1 MPLTVTQ
8 ALQMKIFNKCRLLT
22 GQAGLQNEILWVN
35 ILEILDDLSHI
46 EPGEFLITTA
56 HGFNAQSESRQQEMI
71 ELFAARNLA
80 AMAIQTGHYLQ
91 LIPASFIHFA
101 EEHNIPLIE
110 IPPDVSFKSLTR
122 ALMNELIQRDQSS
135 PGGQGQSKRNG
146 IMQINL
152 AVMKKLW
159 QQLIETENPEEL
171 YLDLERHRINPR
183 DSILVLAMALGH
195 AETAGSEQAGEIKP
209 DLPGQAENAIAI
221 FFQQHGLPFLL
232 GPSEGCLTLLFQS
245 KQLNNQHQA
254 SELIIPRKLHDQLQ
268 GLDPSRTIR
277 TGCSSIHSSIGDLK
291 KALHEA
297 ENALYAARLGF
308 LDYTKPVFYRTM
320 GLYRMIMDLNNVD
333 TLRGI
338 LNDTA
343 APLLEYDLR
352 KKGALMQ
359 TLSVYLQS
367 CSIKKA
373 AETLFIH
380 RHTMRYR
387 LGQIEKLTGLNPL
400 LPADA
405 LQLNLGL
412 HIYNYLN
419 ASNLLK

>member
-1 MPLTVTQ
+1 MPLTVSQ

-35 ILEILDDLSHI
+35 ILEILDDLRHI

-101 EEHNIPLIE
+101 EDHNIPLIE

-122 ALMNELIQRDQSS
+122 ALMNELMQRDLLS
-135 PGGQGQSKRNG
+135 PGSPGRSKRNG
-146 IMQINL
+146 TMQINL
-152 AVMKKLW
+152 AVMKTLW
-159 QQLIETENPEEL
+159 QQLIETETPEEL
-171 YLDLERHRINPR
+171 YFDLEKYRIKPR
-183 DSILVLAMALGH
+183 DSIMVLALSLGH
-195 AETAGSEQAGEIKP
+195 AETAGSEQSGEIKP
-209 DLPGQAENAIAI
+209 DLPGQAENAMVI
-221 FFQQHGLPFLL
+221 FFQQHGIPFLF
-232 GPSEGCLTLLFQS
+232 GPSEGYLTLLVQS
-245 KQLNNQHQA
+245 EQLDNRQPA
-254 SELIIPRKLHDQLQ
+254 SELFIPRKLHDQLQ
-268 GLDPSRTIR
+268 GLYPSRTIR
-277 TGCSSIHSSIGDLK
+277 TGCSSIHNSVGDLK

-297 ENALYAARLGF
+297 ENALHAALLGF
-308 LDYTKPVFYRTM
+308 FDYTKPVLYRKM
-320 GLYRMIMDLNNVD
+320 GLYRMIMDLNNAD

-338 LNDTA
+338 FNDTVA
-343 APLLEYDLR
+343 SLLNYDLR
-352 KKGALMQ
+352 NKGALIQ

-373 AETLFIH
+373 AENLFIH

-419 ASNLLK
+419 ASDLLQ